1 MNEDLFIHNVDFIQI
16 RYCEENAIKSYGQN
30 VEMECSV

>member
-1 MNEDLFIHNVDFIQI
+1 MNEDLFIHNLVYSNKV
-16 RYCEENAIKSYGQN
+16 YCEENAIKRYGQN